1 MSYAPNPTRLRSAT
15 RESAGARNAGR
26 DRLTSTES
34 RPRRGNGGSTPPKPP
49 RGRSYEEAGDWGQI
63 ALVAGGI
70 AAGAAIGA
78 GVALLFTA
86 ETGPE
91 RRAGIARRARRFGHD
106 AEQKWEDLAFEL
118 KEAARAAR
126 DKLRLRR
133 ARKHTAAGDDE
144 TDADD

>member
-15 RESAGARNAGR
+15 RESTGARTAGHE
-26 DRLTSTES
+26 RLTSAEP
-34 RPRRGNGGSTPPKPP
+34 RPRRGSAASAPRNTP
-49 RGRSYEEAGDWGQI
+49 RGRPYEDARDWGQI

-78 GVALLFTA
+78 GIALLFTD

-91 RRAGIARRARRFGHD
+91 RRAHIARRARRFGHD
-106 AEQKWEDLAFEL
+106 AEQRWEDLGFAL

-133 ARKHTAAGDDE
+133 ARKHAADEE

>member
-15 RESAGARNAGR
+15 RESTEARSAGR
-26 DRLTSTES
+26 DRLSSAES
-34 RPRRGNGGSTPPKPP
+34 RPRRGSAAGTPRSTP
-49 RGRSYEEAGDWGQI
+49 RGRSYEEARDWGQI

-78 GVALLFTA
+78 GIALLFTD

-91 RRAGIARRARRFGHD
+91 RRAHIAKRARRFGHD

-126 DKLRLRR
+126 DKIRLRR
-133 ARKHTAAGDDE
+133 SRKHAAEDGE
-144 TDADD
+144 RGE